1 MDVYAIDRAS
11 LLALLES
18 PSLAKEVVYNLN
30 LEVRR
35 QQENASELVRT
46 PLLQQHGKQ
55 NPFIAIS
62 IAASIES
69 FYRSA
74 MNAGIN
80 AALSGQSKIPAG
92 ALFPNMHLQV
102 WFHSMEP

>member
-1 MDVYAIDRAS
+1 VCYSIDRAD
-11 LLALLES
+11 LLELLDN
-18 PSLAKEVVYNLN
+18 PAIGKEVIYNLN
-30 LEVRR
+30 LEIRR
-35 QQENASELVRT
+35 QHLGASEMGRT
-46 PLLQQHGKQ
+46 PLLEQHGKE
-55 NPFIAIS
+55 NPILAIS

-80 AALSGQSKIPAG
+80 AALSGQTKIPAG

-102 WFHSMEP
+102 CCLL